1 LANYA
6 NSAPA
11 DAEPADVNK
20 VRKRLD
26 KAKVKLAK
34 EDSHAVPLGH

>member
-1 LANYA
+1 MLI
-6 NSAPA
+6 P
-11 DAEPADVNK
+11 PGGRRTRDVNK